1 MKGDSK
7 TTTDIILE
15 VVCYIEE
22 HITEKITVGDI
33 ARQVYLSQAHLQR
46 VFEFAFDVSIAE
58 YVRSRKLQK
67 SLEMLYE
74 TEAKISDIAYDIGFE
89 HESSFIRSFKRE
101 FGITPG
107 EARKHPGSIPVVPAI
122 KVMGQTGWEK
132 SE

>member
-7 TTTDIILE
+7 KTTEIILD

-22 HITEKITVGDI
+22 HITEKLTVGDI

-58 YVRSRKLQK
+58 YIRSRKLQK

-74 TEAKISDIAYDIGFE
+74 TDAKISEIAYDIGFE

-107 EARKHPGSIPVVPAI
+107 EARKSPRSIPVIPAI
-122 KVMGQTGWEK
+122 QVKNQTGE
-132 SE
+132 E